1 MKSFVAEDTKAK
13 KEAADERQYLP
24 LVVTQNKGSCYNNQ
38 LLPSKMLID
47 NDQMFASN
55 YAKPLIVFAHNEDQR
70 MNIDKIT
77 IRTLLNSKTG
87 AYPLGEG
94 MIFLSDTM

>member
-1 MKSFVAEDTKAK
+1 M
-13 KEAADERQYLP
+13 YLP
-24 LVVTQNKGSCYNNQ
+24 LIVKRNKGSCYNNQ
-38 LLPSKMLID
+38 LLPSKMLVD

-55 YAKPLIVFAHNEDQR
+55 YAKPEVVFSHMDECR
-70 MNIDKIT
+70 MQVDKVT
-77 IRTLLNSKTG
+77 IRTLLSSKTG